1 MWHEAGRH
9 HLPAGLLGQYL
20 GEGLPE
26 TTAVCR
32 GRRGPVGHLG
42 RADPCRG
49 RVLQQLGLRRLPTER
64 SQV

>member
-9 HLPAGLLGQYL
+9 HLPAGLLRQYM

-32 GRRGPVGHLG
+32 GSRRPARHLG
-42 RADPCRG
+42 RADPYRG
-49 RVLQQLGLRRLPTER
+49 RLLQQLGLRRLPTER